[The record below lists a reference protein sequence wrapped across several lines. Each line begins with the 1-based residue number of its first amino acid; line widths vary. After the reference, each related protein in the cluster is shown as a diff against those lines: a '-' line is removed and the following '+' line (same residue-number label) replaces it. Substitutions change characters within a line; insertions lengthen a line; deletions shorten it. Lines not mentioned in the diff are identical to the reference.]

1 MEENSMTCR
10 DQVLPGTGPTHTG
23 TASSSNTDKPE
34 LGLPNKSQT
43 SSLNDAFLFQ
53 FSSYSNIAE
62 HLFLFSSV
70 MG

>member
-53 FSSYSNIAE
+53 FSSY
-62 HLFLFSSV
+62 
-70 MG
+70 